1 MESSHT
7 ETIHMEES
15 CFHSLCTKW
24 CLWAHLPHD
33 TDWSINSYKKI
44 HTFDTLEDGIALCS
58 IIPDKM
64 VKNCMLF
71 LMKDGILPTWE
82 DKANKNGGCF
92 SYKVANKNVHDNW
105 TKMFYLLIGATIS
118 KNNEFYSKI
127 NGITISPKK
136 SFCILKIW
144 TEDCSI
150 QNANVVDISEVK
162 GLTNQG
168 CLFKKHTPEY

>member
-1 MESSHT
+1 MDCNQP
-7 ETIHMEES
+7 ETFMVDNS
-15 CFHSLCTKW
+15 NFHSLPDKW

-44 HTFDTLEDGIALCS
+44 HTFQTVEDGITLCS

-82 DKANKNGGCF
+82 DDKNRNGGCF
-92 SYKVANKNVHDNW
+92 SYKINNRNVAYSWKNLSYVLLGETL
-105 TKMFYLLIGATIS
+105 TKSDLS
-118 KNNEFYSKI
+118 KYI

-136 SFCILKIW
+136 NLV
-144 TEDCSI
+144 
-150 QNANVVDISEVK
+150 ANYSLGNIK
-162 GLTNQG
+162 LQ
-168 CLFKKHTPEY
+168 K